1 MNLFLTV
8 RTSFGWPGYK
18 LPDNRREVWTEHP
31 LARHI
36 CARTGHPHIA
46 RTDVSL
52 TARTRVAANTAQDCA
67 LWCLLKRSRDP
78 SVMSHMLPHSSQNT
92 STRSLSPTSPIFR
105 PSSPSLSCPQ
115 ELDQETLRDS
125 RRSGGSTNSAPPTGD
140 EPKVVQSDDFEPR
153 RTEHDRN
160 LETDPYQ
167 ITERILGD
175 HYQKSYHRRYGG
187 NCVDMHYV
195 QSRIHSDYDSAES
208 VADSDLEDGELRQV
222 VVSPLYVHGRGENYS
237 SSHKPTP
244 SRREGQ
250 VHNVLKLI
258 TLEEREL
265 EVKFISRATSVW
277 ETGCSVFNK
286 EQRSGKPARE
296 FYFEIC

>member
-1 MNLFLTV
+1 MQTSRQPTGGV
-8 RTSFGWPGYK
+8 DRTPTRTTHLCTNRSSAHWPAQMFHS
-18 LPDNRREVWTEHP
+18 P
-31 LARHI
+31 
-36 CARTGHPHIA
+36 
-46 RTDVSL
+46 
-52 TARTRVAANTAQDCA
+52 RTRVAANTAQDCA

-105 PSSPSLSCPQ
+105 PSPSLSCPL

-125 RRSGGSTNSAPPTGD
+125 RRSDGSANSAPPTGH
-140 EPKVVQSDDFEPR
+140 EPKVVQSDDFEPG

-187 NCVDMHYV
+187 NCVDMP

-208 VADSDLEDGELRQV
+208 VADSDLEARELRQM

-250 VHNVLKLI
+250 VPNVLKLI

-286 EQRSGKPARE
+286 EQRSWKPARE